1 VEVVCC
7 ACPAIVAA
15 MIAAAAIIDAD
26 APRPIEFVM
35 AGGYLG

>member
-1 VEVVCC
+1 
-7 ACPAIVAA
+7 